1 MYKTNVSDKKMFDL
15 DGVHIWPRSRPRVHI
30 PLIHL
35 VYQTKSIKYNT
46 KNASILEYWGLKH
59 SKLLPHSL
67 TDNSV

>member
-46 KNASILEYWGLKH
+46 
-59 SKLLPHSL
+59 
-67 TDNSV
+67 